1 MKALPIILVAL
12 GIYALFHVT
21 VQSIRHAFIL
31 WVDPRGSALAKYEQT
46 EQEIVAAKSLEELV
60 AHYEAAR
67 EKVKQWEQ
75 GKSDKEKQEA
85 SSYYS
90 LQEPYKSQEKLR
102 KAVQTWESQH
112 REIYQLHFYWWCG
125 LVILLAGLAGCVWVN
140 RWLGVAWLIV
150 AFAEMIWWTSP
161 SFNVLSAQEEFDRLV
176 RWKFIYSMSILA
188 LLLAL
193 WYWLGNYLAGLR
205 GAYK

>member
-1 MKALPIILVAL
+1 MKALPVILVAL

-67 EKVKQWEQ
+67 AKVKQWEQ
-75 GKSDKEKQEA
+75 GKSDREKHEA
-85 SSYYS
+85 ALYSS
-90 LQEPYKSQEKLR
+90 QEPYKSQEKLR
-102 KAVQTWESQH
+102 KAIETWESQH

-125 LVILLAGLAGCVWVN
+125 FVILSAGLASCVWVN
-140 RWLGVAWLIV
+140 RWLGLAWLIV

-161 SFNVLSAQEEFDRLV
+161 SFNVLSSQEEFDRLV
-176 RWKFIYSMSILA
+176 LWNFIYSAGTLA
-188 LLLAL
+188 LLLTF
-193 WYWLGNYLAGLR
+193 WCWLGGILVGRRRAE
-205 GAYK
+205 